1 VISKRKRFTALI
13 AAFCLLPN
21 SLSAADTA
29 EIKAVPSASSWPTLT
44 FTAQAGPHRFST
56 TRRGT
61 FGGIQV
67 LYVATLQEML
77 IKDRNGKPSSS
88 LFVHA
93 FTAKA
98 KNATSARPVIF
109 VFNGGPGAASNTLM
123 FGALGPHRL
132 ARFDMAAMADTSV
145 PLVDNHDSVLDVADL
160 VFIDA
165 PETGFGRPLPG
176 ADAQTF
182 RSNDGDSF
190 AFAQVILRWL
200 TDQGRM
206 NAPVYIAGESY
217 GSLRSVMLARDLAAA
232 TPHLSVAGLILISQ
246 AITYNGPSQASVRRL
261 PDPLRA
267 ATRLPDIAA
276 LSWYHG
282 LIDNRARTLGQAI
295 EAAQHFAQ
303 TEYAS
308 ALIAGNRLA
317 PGERAK
323 VAAGLARVTGI
334 PADRWIAS
342 GLRIE
347 NPRRQLLAGRGK
359 ALGQFDGRELEPLD
373 AAPKDADRDWD
384 AMMLG
389 LTRTSEHYANAIGAK
404 GLPDYRS
411 VVPDPY
417 GFEDTWGYISPPAPL
432 LDVVLQEQMRVQ
444 PRLRLMVTQ
453 GVFDTTSSMGA
464 TDFLFSQMDV
474 PPDRIS
480 IARYGGG
487 HMLYSDDAGR
497 AAFAADIRAFV
508 TGRPIP
514 SRGYPTV
521 TPASAP

>member
-1 VISKRKRFTALI
+1 MTSKRKRLIALI
-13 AAFCLLPN
+13 AAFCLLPDAV
-21 SLSAADTA
+21 SAAGTG
-29 EIKAVPSASSWPTLT
+29 EIKAAPSASSWPALT
-44 FTAQAGPHRFST
+44 FAAQAGPRRFSA
-56 TRRGT
+56 TRRGM
-61 FGGIQV
+61 FGGRQV
-67 LYVATLQEML
+67 AYVATLQEML
-77 IKDRNGKPSSS
+77 IKDSNGKPASS
-88 LFVHA
+88 LFVYA

-98 KNATSARPVIF
+98 QDATSARPVIF

-145 PLVDNHDSVLDVADL
+145 PLVDNRDSVLDVADL

-200 TDQGRM
+200 IDQGRM

-246 AITYNGPSQASVRRL
+246 AITYNGPPQASVRRL

-267 ATRLPDIAA
+267 AMRLPDIVA

-295 EAAQHFAQ
+295 EAAQHFVQ
-303 TEYAS
+303 TDYAP

-317 PGERAK
+317 PAERAK
-323 VAAGLARVTGI
+323 VAGGLARLTGI
-334 PADRWIAS
+334 SAERWIAG
-342 GLRIE
+342 GLRID
-347 NPRRQLLAGRGK
+347 NPRRQLLADKGK
-359 ALGQFDGRELEPLD
+359 ALGQFDGRETEPLD
-373 AAPKDADRDWD
+373 AAPQDADRDWE
-384 AMMLG
+384 AMMRG
-389 LTRTSEHYANAIGAK
+389 LTRTSELYAAALGAK
-404 GLPDYRS
+404 GVPAYRS
-411 VVPDPY
+411 TVPAPY
-417 GFEDTWGYISPPAPL
+417 DFEDTWGYIKPPAPL
-432 LDVVLQEQMRVQ
+432 LDLVLQEQMRAQ
-444 PRLRLMVTQ
+444 PGLRLMVTQ

-464 TDFLFSQMDV
+464 TDYLFSQLDV

-480 IARYGGG
+480 FARYGGG

-508 TGRPIP
+508 TGRPIA

-521 TPASAP
+521 APASAP